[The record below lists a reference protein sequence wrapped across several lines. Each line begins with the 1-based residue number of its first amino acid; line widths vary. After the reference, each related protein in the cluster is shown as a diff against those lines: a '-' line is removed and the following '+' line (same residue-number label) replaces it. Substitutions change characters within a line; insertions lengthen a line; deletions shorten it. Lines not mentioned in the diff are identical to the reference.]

1 MAQADVS
8 KLVSQLRI
16 KINPTHR
23 RLKNPE
29 GPKGRLDK
37 LRETVTALVKY
48 ERLELNYNRADEAR
62 GYAERLISDAIRY
75 GDCHKTTM
83 EMADFWLI
91 EKQLVHKLF
100 KVLAPRYENYT
111 TSYTRIWKAS
121 QMWPSGRYKRSVLE
135 LKGNP
140 FPPLYPDTRN
150 NRNLIHN
157 ILLDEAKKEYRVQK
171 YAELAEKLSQESD
184 KEKLSTVTAE
194 SKSVAEEISA
204 SAEQKLTSSEE
215 KLPEQETPSSSSSPN
230 KETTDPDKASKSPS
244 S

>member
-16 KINPTHR
+16 KVNPTYR
-23 RLKNPE
+23 RLKNSE

-37 LRETVTALVKY
+37 LKKTVTALIKY

-111 TSYTRIWKAS
+111 TSYTRMWKAS
-121 QMWPSGRYKRSVLE
+121 QIWPLGRYKRSVLE

-140 FPPLYPDTRN
+140 FPPLHADTRN

-157 ILLDEAKKEYRVQK
+157 ILLDEARKEYRAQK
-171 YAELAEKLSQESD
+171 YAELTEKLSQESD
-184 KEKLSTVTAE
+184 KEQLSAVAAE
-194 SKSVAEEISA
+194 SQSVGEETA
-204 SAEQKLTSSEE
+204 SPEDKLTSEEE
-215 KLPEQETPSSSSSPN
+215 KLPEQETLLSPSSSPS
-230 KETTDPDKASKSPS
+230 KESTSFDKASKSPS